1 MGGRGGRDLTL
12 SEAEVAM
19 AVIFSLSDRSRFID
33 ILRRN
38 PHLPAFA
45 GAAVVLGAEDLTSFP
60 GWI

>member
-1 MGGRGGRDLTL
+1 MGGRGGRDLRL

-19 AVIFSLSDRSRFID
+19 AVTFSLSGRSRFID

-38 PHLPAFA
+38 PHLPVFV

-60 GWI
+60 G